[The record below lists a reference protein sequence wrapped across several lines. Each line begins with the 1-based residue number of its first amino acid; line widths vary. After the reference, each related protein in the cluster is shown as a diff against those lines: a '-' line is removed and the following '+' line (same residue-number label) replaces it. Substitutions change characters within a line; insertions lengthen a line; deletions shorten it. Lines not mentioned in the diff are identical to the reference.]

1 MFLILLTSWQ
11 QIDKPKHE
19 AHLEAYDG
27 DWSIG
32 YTTVAPYH
40 RNLERNFPRCRHVG
54 GLSTHLCSFASSC
67 TGIVSWPTL
76 QSETSTC
83 VRLDLIADSSGT
95 HHRAVHSVVAL
106 VHLRCLARCYC
117 HRFKC
122 KIRSR
127 SPKLIFGFEFTGFH
141 SFHVVEIVLVKLS
154 WQLSTEPCTD
164 GEGFNGPV
172 HHGIFVV

>member
-11 QIDKPKHE
+11 QIDKPKHQ
-19 AHLEAYDG
+19 ACLEAYG
-27 DWSIG
+27 SDWSIG
-32 YTTVAPYH
+32 CRTVAPYH
-40 RNLERNFPRCRHVG
+40 RNLEGNFPWRRHVG
-54 GLSTHLCSFASSC
+54 GLSTHLCSIASSC
-67 TGIVSWPTL
+67 TGIVPWPTF

-83 VRLDLIADSSGT
+83 VRLDPIANSSGT
-95 HHRAVHSVVAL
+95 HHRAVHSVMAL
-106 VHLRCLARCYC
+106 VHLRCLARCYY

-122 KIRSR
+122 KIRSG